1 MRNRLIG
8 ELTYKFT
15 VIVSAL
21 LVALLIG
28 AVLFGIAGANP
39 LKAYAAMLTRPLEGI
54 FGLTEILV
62 RAAPLMIV
70 ALGVAISFRS
80 GILNIGGEGQI
91 MIGAILGAAIALYAP
106 AETPRVLLLPL
117 IFLFS
122 FAGGALWG
130 GIAGF
135 MRAYFSVNEILSTVM
150 LNYIAIQVYTF
161 LIRGPLIDP
170 KEIAYG
176 TGVPQTASIPRSLWL
191 AKLIPGTRLHSGI
204 IFAIVLAVLVY
215 IFLWKT
221 PVGYRMRAVGAE
233 PKAARYAGINV
244 EKYLSLAM
252 LLAGGF
258 AGMAGAVEVCGV
270 HHRGL
275 ESISAGYGFSGIVV
289 ALFGGLHPLGIIP
302 ASVLFGLL
310 IIGADMMQRSVEVP
324 ASIIMSIQGLIILA
338 IVGSQVF
345 LTHAAMR
352 EKLRNVFINRKGTK
366 TQRIQN

>member
-1 MRNRLIG
+1 MKNRSIG
-8 ELTYKFT
+8 ETAYKVT

-21 LVALLIG
+21 LVALLMG
-28 AVLFGIAGANP
+28 AILFGIVGANP
-39 LKAYAAMLTRPLEGI
+39 LKAYTAMFTRPLQGK

-91 MIGAILGAAIALYAP
+91 MIGAIVGAFIALNLP
-106 AETPRVLLLPL
+106 ELPWIVLLPL
-117 IFLFS
+117 IFMAS
-122 FAGGALWG
+122 FIGGAIWG
-130 GIAGF
+130 GIAGL

-150 LNYIAIQVYTF
+150 LNYIAIQIYTL
-161 LIRGPLIDP
+161 LIRGPMIDP
-170 KEIAYG
+170 KEVAYG
-176 TGVPQTASIPRSLWL
+176 TGVPQTASIPRHVWL
-191 AKLIPGTRLHSGI
+191 GKLIPGTRLHTGI
-204 IFAIVLAVLVY
+204 LFAIVLAILVY

-221 PVGYRMRAVGAE
+221 PVGYRLRAVGAE
-233 PKAARYAGINV
+233 PKAARYAGMRV
-244 EKYLSLAM
+244 QKYLLLAM

-275 ESISAGYGFSGIVV
+275 ESITAGYGFSGIVV

-302 ASVLFGLL
+302 ASMLFGLL

-324 ASIIMSIQGLIILA
+324 ASIVMAIQGLIILA

-345 LTHAAMR
+345 LTHAQMK
-352 EKLRNVFINRKGTK
+352 EKLIGFFTSRKRTARETGE
-366 TQRIQN
+366 

>member
-1 MRNRLIG
+1 MRHNFTKELMVKAAIVGGALI
-8 ELTYKFT
+8 
-15 VIVSAL
+15 IAL
-21 LVALLIG
+21 LTGGI
-28 AVLFGIAGANP
+28 LFLIAGVNP
-39 LKAYAAMLTRPLEGI
+39 INAYIVMLTQPLQGI

-62 RAAPLMIV
+62 RATPLMIV
-70 ALGVAISFRS
+70 ALGIAISFRS

-91 MIGAILGAAIALYAP
+91 LIGAAVGAAVA
-106 AETPRVLLLPL
+106 LLLPEMPRAL
-117 IFLFS
+117 HLSVIFLSS
-122 FAGGALWG
+122 FLGGALWG

-135 MRAYFSVNEILSTVM
+135 MRAYFGVNEILSTVM
-150 LNYIAIQVYTF
+150 LNYIAIQIYSF

-170 KEIAYG
+170 QEIKYG
-176 TGVPQTASIPRSLWL
+176 TGVPQTAALPRYLWL
-191 AKLIPGTRLHSGI
+191 DKLIRGTRLHGGI
-204 IFAIVLAVLVY
+204 IFAVVLAILVF

-221 PVGYRMRAVGAE
+221 PIGYRMRAVGAE
-233 PKAARYAGINV
+233 PKAARYAGIDV
-244 EKYLSLAM
+244 RKYLFAAM

-310 IIGADMMQRSVEVP
+310 IIGADMMQRAVEVP
-324 ASIIMSIQGLIILA
+324 ASIIMSIQGLVILA

-345 LTHAAMR
+345 LTQANMR
-352 EKLRNVFINRKGTK
+352 EKLLRLFAFRKKKLDT
-366 TQRIQN
+366 

>member
-1 MRNRLIG
+1 MKNRLLG
-8 ELTYKFT
+8 ELVFRSAV
-15 VIVSAL
+15 VISAL
-21 LVALLIG
+21 LIALLMG
-28 AVLFGIAGANP
+28 AILFGIVGANP
-39 LKAYAAMLTRPLEGI
+39 LTAYMTMFTRPLQGK

-91 MIGAILGAAIALYAP
+91 MIGAIMGAFIALSFP
-106 AETPRVLLLPL
+106 ELHPL
-117 IFLFS
+117 IHLPMIFVAS
-122 FAGGALWG
+122 FIGGALWG
-130 GIAGF
+130 WIAGF

-150 LNYIAIQVYTF
+150 LNYIAIQIYTF
-161 LIRGPLIDP
+161 LIRGPMIDP

-176 TGVPQTASIPRSLWL
+176 TGVPQTASIPKHVWL
-191 AKLIPGTRLHSGI
+191 AKLIPGTRLHTGI
-204 IFAIVLAVLVY
+204 IVAILLAVIVY

-221 PVGYRMRAVGAE
+221 PIGFRMRAVGAE
-233 PKAARYAGINV
+233 QRAARYAGIKV
-244 EKYLSLAM
+244 ESYLVLAM
-252 LLAGGF
+252 VLAGGF
-258 AGMAGAVEVCGV
+258 AGIAGAVEVCGV

-310 IIGADMMQRSVEVP
+310 IVGADMMQRAVAVP
-324 ASIIMSIQGLIILA
+324 ASIIMAIQGLIILA

-345 LTHAAMR
+345 LTHADMR
-352 EKLRNVFINRKGTK
+352 EKLIGLFTFRKK
-366 TQRIQN
+366 KASF